1 MWDER
6 YASDEYAYGTEP
18 NDFLAEVASALPLGR
33 ILCLAEGEGRNAV
46 HLATLGYQ
54 VTAVDASAVGLAKAQ
69 QLAQQRGVAITT
81 VVADLADFTIA
92 AGQWDGIVSIFCH
105 LPPDLRRQVH
115 RSVVE
120 GLRPGGVLVLEAYTP
135 KQLDYNTGGPPVAEM
150 TMSLE
155 QLQSELEG
163 LAFCNARETVR
174 PVIEGRYHHGDG
186 AVVQLVAEKPLL
198 ARG

>member
-6 YASDEYAYGTEP
+6 YASAEYAYGTEP
-18 NDFLAEVASALPLGR
+18 NDFLAEMARALPQGH

-69 QLAQQRGVAITT
+69 HLARQRGVALTT
-81 VVADLADFTIA
+81 VVADLADFTIE

-105 LPPDLRRQVH
+105 LPPALRRRVH
-115 RSVVE
+115 RAVVE

-150 TMSLE
+150 TMTLE
-155 QLQSELEG
+155 QLQTELKG

-198 ARG
+198 AAG

>member
-81 VVADLADFTIA
+81 VVADLADFTIE

-150 TMSLE
+150 TMTLE

-198 ARG
+198 AAG